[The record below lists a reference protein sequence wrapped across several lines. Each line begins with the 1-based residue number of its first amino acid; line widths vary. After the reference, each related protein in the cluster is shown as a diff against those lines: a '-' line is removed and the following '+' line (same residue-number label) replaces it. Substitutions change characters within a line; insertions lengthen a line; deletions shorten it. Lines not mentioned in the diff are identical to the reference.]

1 MLAVSIV
8 YPLQVVTCQT
18 FRAALQQLYAF
29 AVNFK
34 RYGRPGCYTHRHR
47 RFGAGVSHCSPTT
60 FSTASTANKGDFAA
74 ILAARPSSLVQAEFI
89 IARVPLTSYLCYLH
103 VIHALP
109 LDVVTAIR
117 DITANIT
124 AESINAYDLVK
135 QTLLQRFTCSEL
147 QRCFQLLVAPP
158 PGDRN
163 IAAHYSQLRS
173 LIPTN
178 GDVLFNAIFLR
189 TLPAHIS
196 TALADRAELPS
207 TELAA
212 AQMQHTVTAQAAVA
226 AATPLPPSPPPSVNA
241 APTQQ

>member
-1 MLAVSIV
+1 MADQDAIHIATAASVQALA
-8 YPLQVVTCQT
+8 T
-18 FRAALQQLYAF
+18 ALQQHSLQPALQTKVTLPPF
-29 AVNFK
+29 W
-34 RYGRPGCYTHRHR
+34 PQD
-47 RFGAGVSHCSPTT
+47 P
-60 FSTASTANKGDFAA
+60 AA
-74 ILAARPSSLVQAEFI
+74 WFQHIEAEFI